1 MFTPHINY
9 GSLLWGQAGENL
21 DKIQKKTI
29 RTITYNNYTAHTEPL
44 LKELNLLKVKDM
56 FDLKILK
63 FLFKL
68 YHNELPP
75 YFNIYRVHL
84 EKNIV
89 PYTLRPHAL
98 PVLAVAHVYAES
110 SLVYKLVVMKNRIAI
125 SDKLLLRRIDDQS
138 FSLIGFNQLVTNG
151 ILSNYSYTCSL
162 QICYTCGRI

>member
-1 MFTPHINY
+1 MGHYF
-9 GSLLWGQAGENL
+9 GDKQARTWI
-21 DKIQKKTI
+21 KFRKKTI

-68 YHNELPP
+68 YHNELPS

-89 PYTLRPHAL
+89 PYTLCPHAL
-98 PVLAVAHVYAES
+98 PVPAVVHVYAES

>member
-1 MFTPHINY
+1 
-9 GSLLWGQAGENL
+9 
-21 DKIQKKTI
+21 
-29 RTITYNNYTAHTEPL
+29 
-44 LKELNLLKVKDM
+44 M

-75 YFNIYRVHL
+75 YFNIYRVHF

-110 SLVYKLVVMKNRIAI
+110 TSSLVYKLVVMKNRIAI
-125 SDKLLLRRIDDQS
+125 SDKLILRRIDDQS
-138 FSLIGFNQLVTNG
+138 FSLIGFNQLVING

>member
-1 MFTPHINY
+1 
-9 GSLLWGQAGENL
+9 
-21 DKIQKKTI
+21 
-29 RTITYNNYTAHTEPL
+29 
-44 LKELNLLKVKDM
+44 M

-84 EKNIV
+84 EKNKV

-110 SLVYKLVVMKNRIAI
+110 NLVYKLVVIKNRIAI
-125 SDKLLLRRIDDQS
+125 SNKLILRRIDDQS
-138 FSLIGFNQLVTNG
+138 FLLIGFNQLVINR
-151 ILSNYSYTCSL
+151 ILSNHSYTWAWWAYL
-162 QICYTCGRI
+162 LKVINVPRHGKMDLNQENRN

>member
-1 MFTPHINY
+1 
-9 GSLLWGQAGENL
+9 
-21 DKIQKKTI
+21 
-29 RTITYNNYTAHTEPL
+29 
-44 LKELNLLKVKDM
+44 M

-68 YHNELPP
+68 YHNELPLTS
-75 YFNIYRVHL
+75 ISIESHL
-84 EKNIV
+84 EKNTV

-98 PVLAVAHVYAES
+98 PVPAVAHVYAES
-110 SLVYKLVVMKNRIAI
+110 SLVYKLVVMKYRIAI

-162 QICYTCGRI
+162 QIYYTCGRI

>member
-1 MFTPHINY
+1 
-9 GSLLWGQAGENL
+9 
-21 DKIQKKTI
+21 
-29 RTITYNNYTAHTEPL
+29 
-44 LKELNLLKVKDM
+44 M

-98 PVLAVAHVYAES
+98 PVPAVAHVYAES
-110 SLVYKLVVMKNRIAI
+110 SLVYKLVVMKNILQSRI
-125 SDKLLLRRIDDQS
+125 
-138 FSLIGFNQLVTNG
+138 
-151 ILSNYSYTCSL
+151 NYY
-162 QICYTCGRI
+162 